1 MEKALGYWGPK
12 GMLGHA
18 PSAAPPNVGFAG
30 DDARLLEGLKVNGQG
45 AWLAFY
51 DRYASYVLSV
61 LRKVMGP
68 DRELEDLLQ
77 EVFARALESVHR
89 LHDAGALK
97 AWLRSLTVF
106 TARSTLKR
114 RRWRRF
120 LPLGGDGGD
129 DDDDD
134 RIIPFP
140 ATQDAIEE
148 RLMLKKVKALL
159 DTLPVDDRIALC
171 LRLFEGL
178 ELTEIAET
186 CQVSL
191 STAKRRISRGEAR
204 FHELVQRERDLRA
217 WVNKGRSS

>member
-1 MEKALGYWGPK
+1 M
-12 GMLGHA
+12 
-18 PSAAPPNVGFAG
+18 AAPQNVGFAG
-30 DDARLLEGLKVNGQG
+30 DDARLLDGLKANGAG

-51 DRYASYVLSV
+51 DRYATYVLSV

-68 DRELEDLLQ
+68 DRETEDLLQ
-77 EVFARALESVHR
+77 EVFTRALEGVHR
-89 LHDAGALK
+89 VEKPDALK

-114 RRWRRF
+114 RRWRRW
-120 LPLGGDGGD
+120 LPLQRDED
-129 DDDDD
+129 DDDGA
-134 RIIPFP
+134 IPYP

-171 LRLFEGL
+171 LRLFDGL
-178 ELTEIAET
+178 ELTEVAEA

-191 STAKRRISRGEAR
+191 ATAKRRIARGEAR
-204 FHELVQRERDLRA
+204 FEELVQRERDLRE
-217 WVNKGRSS
+217 WVNQGRSS